1 LSSKP
6 LYRQGTTG
14 AEKPCSDYKCFFVK
28 LSNPKCTGFALLNA
42 ALVIPHLHNARSNN
56 KASKNKSPQKGNQ
69 RLHKSFFQ
77 SKKVGFECG
86 SSLLPYR
93 MALNSEDKTTE
104 AEQYQ

>member
-14 AEKPCSDYKCFFVK
+14 AEKPCSDYKYFFVR

-69 RLHKSFFQ
+69 RLAPQAS
-77 SKKVGFECG
+77 SECG